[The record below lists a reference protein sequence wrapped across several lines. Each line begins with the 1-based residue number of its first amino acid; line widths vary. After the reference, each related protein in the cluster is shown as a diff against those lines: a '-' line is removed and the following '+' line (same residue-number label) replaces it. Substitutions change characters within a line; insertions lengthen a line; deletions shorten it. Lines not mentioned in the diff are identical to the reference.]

1 MLYLYSF
8 ILFLSSF
15 MGFPTQNPV
24 APKDYLTK
32 MITAMDNVKTAKY
45 NLHKVERVGKKT
57 VESEIIVKL
66 STNPSC
72 VYIYSVSPNPG
83 AEVLWVKGQ
92 NNDKVKVSPNK
103 FPFITLDMNTSN
115 TLLRQDQHHTTPD
128 IGFAFLSN
136 VLKDYISKIGEN
148 FYKNVSYEGLID
160 WKGKQYYKIVIDNVG
175 YGYTIYSIKRG
186 ESITNIAAK
195 LGVSDYMIM
204 TLNPNLADYNDARPG
219 QKIKVPTA
227 YAKKIVLYLDKL
239 NYLPMGQYIYDDK
252 GLFEQYELSSFIL
265 NPVISPAEF
274 TPKYPGYKF

>member
-1 MLYLYSF
+1 
-8 ILFLSSF
+8 